1 MIVIGLTGSIG
12 MGKTTAAKM
21 FAEMGVP
28 IYSADD
34 AVHRLY
40 AGRAAPLIE
49 KAFPGTVTNGVVD
62 RQKLSAQVLG
72 NAQALKQLEAIV
84 HPLVRQEEAAF
95 MDKAIKEKADIV
107 LLDIPLLFETG
118 AEHRVDKIVV
128 VSAPE
133 EIQRKR
139 VLARPEMTIEKLESI
154 LARQMPDAQKREKAD
169 YIIDTSG
176 SFEATRQQIE
186 NILKNL
192 RGKN

>member
-128 VSAPE
+128 VSARE
-133 EIQRKR
+133 EIQRQR

>member
-1 MIVIGLTGSIG
+1 
-12 MGKTTAAKM
+12 
-21 FAEMGVP
+21 VP

-128 VSAPE
+128 VSARE
-133 EIQRKR
+133 EIQRQR

>member
-1 MIVIGLTGSIG
+1 MIVLGLTGSIG

-49 KAFPGTVTNGVVD
+49 KAFPGTVSNGVVD
-62 RQKLSAQVLG
+62 RRKLSAQVLG
-72 NAQALKQLEAIV
+72 NAEALKRLEAIV
-84 HPLVRQEEAAF
+84 HPLARQEEAAF
-95 MDKAIKEKADIV
+95 MDKAIKEKADTV

-118 AEHRVDKIVV
+118 AEQRLDKIVV
-128 VSAPE
+128 VSAPA
-133 EIQRKR
+133 EIQRQR
-139 VLARPEMTIEKLESI
+139 VLARPDMTVEKLDSI
-154 LARQMPDAQKREKAD
+154 LARQMPDAQKRERAD

-176 SFEATRQQIE
+176 SFEKTRKQIE
-186 NILKNL
+186 NIIKNL
-192 RGKN
+192 RGKK

>member
-118 AEHRVDKIVV
+118 AQHRVDKIVV

-133 EIQRKR
+133 EIQRQR

>member
-72 NAQALKQLEAIV
+72 NAKALKQLEAIV

-133 EIQRKR
+133 EIQRQR

>member
-133 EIQRKR
+133 EIQRQR

>member
-1 MIVIGLTGSIG
+1 MIVLGLTGSIG

-28 IYSADD
+28 TYSADD

-49 KAFPGTVTNGVVD
+49 KAFPGTVTNGIVD
-62 RQKLSAQVLG
+62 RQNLSAKVLG
-72 NAQALKQLEAIV
+72 NPEALKQLEAIV

-95 MDKAIKEKADIV
+95 MDKANKEEADIV

-118 AEHRVDKIVV
+118 AEQRLDKIVV
-128 VSAPE
+128 VSAPA
-133 EIQRKR
+133 EIQRQR
-139 VLARPEMTIEKLESI
+139 VLARPEMNAQKLESI
-154 LARQMPDAQKREKAD
+154 LARQMPDAQKRERAD

-176 SFEATRQQIE
+176 SFEETRRQIE
-186 NILKNL
+186 NIIKNL